1 MPLPSPFQVHQIDVP
16 LSNVSQAIMQSDEL
30 YGVSR
35 RVFPQVQV
43 PSQSNKYYVWD
54 QKDFFRSDAAKRAGS
69 AESAGSGLR
78 ISTDSYFCDVWASHF
93 DIDHI
98 TAANA
103 DGGID
108 LERGAVAKV
117 TRDILIK
124 E

>member
-54 QKDFFRSDAAKRAGS
+54 QKDFFRSD
-69 AESAGSGLR
+69 EL
-78 ISTDSYFCDVWASHF
+78 
-93 DIDHI
+93 
-98 TAANA
+98 
-103 DGGID
+103 
-108 LERGAVAKV
+108 
-117 TRDILIK
+117 
-124 E
+124 